1 MELLT
6 LLETL
11 LLSLLSV
18 IAAGVLGLVALILV
32 VGDKHRL
39 DRTQPPRS
47 RWQLLKI
54 LFCEALPRLF
64 AVLVLRQPLTEEEER
79 CARRLGADAADVSAS
94 EGAGTASPPPG
105 TPPRPARR
113 GESGGNLQHARLTEG
128 ARERTA
134 RHGGAPR
141 GPAAAP
147 CPFRDSV
154 P

>member
-11 LLSLLSV
+11 LLSLLSLIV
-18 IAAGVLGLVALILV
+18 AGVLGLVALILV

-47 RWQLLKI
+47 RWQLLRI

-79 CARRLGADAADVSAS
+79 CARRREADTADVSAP
-94 EGAGTASPPPG
+94 EGPDTASPPPE
-105 TPPRPARR
+105 TPPRTARGGTNRCADWQRQRRRR
-113 GESGGNLQHARLTEG
+113 GDKTG
-128 ARERTA
+128 
-134 RHGGAPR
+134 
-141 GPAAAP
+141 
-147 CPFRDSV
+147 
-154 P
+154 

>member
-105 TPPRPARR
+105 TPPRPARGGTSRYADWLRQRRRR
-113 GESGGNLQHARLTEG
+113 GDKTE
-128 ARERTA
+128 
-134 RHGGAPR
+134 
-141 GPAAAP
+141 
-147 CPFRDSV
+147 
-154 P
+154 